1 MAFGQGNAGIGTTT
15 PHPSALLDIEGFTQ
29 GVLIPRM
36 TNAQRN
42 AIASPAVGLIIFQ
55 TDATTTEVSTFYYW
69 TGFQWVPWG
78 IIGTVWWTTG
88 NSGTNPTTNFIG
100 TRDSV
105 DFVQRTNN
113 QSRMRFYAPKDIAI
127 VSGTSAQ
134 ALRFLEPSGS
144 GSNYTSIKARTQQY
158 DIPWYLPLV
167 QGTTRQIL
175 SNDGSGNLSWVNLGA
190 TMVLASTTTSAFS
203 SHQDDFPLEEGRTFF
218 RICATAN
225 YNFTGMS
232 GGVDGRF
239 VIVCNVCANTIQ
251 VIQDSPNSLAPNRIL
266 TGGGGTYSLAQDE
279 SSLYVYDGISQR
291 WRITAKSP

>member
-1 MAFGQGNAGIGTTT
+1 
-15 PHPSALLDIEGFTQ
+15 
-29 GVLIPRM
+29 
-36 TNAQRN
+36 
-42 AIASPAVGLIIFQ
+42 
-55 TDATTTEVSTFYYW
+55 
-69 TGFQWVPWG
+69 
-78 IIGTVWWTTG
+78 
-88 NSGTNPTTNFIG
+88 
-100 TRDSV
+100 
-105 DFVQRTNN
+105 
-113 QSRMRFYAPKDIAI
+113 YAPKDIAI

-144 GSNYTSIKARTQQY
+144 GTNYTSIKARAQQY

-167 QGTTRQIL
+167 QGNARQIL

-190 TMVLASTTTSAFS
+190 TMILATTTTSAFS
-203 SHQDDFPLEEGRTFF
+203 SNQDDFPLEAGKTFF
-218 RICATAN
+218 RICGTAN
-225 YNFTGMS
+225 YNLTGMS

-239 VIVCNVCANTIQ
+239 VIVCNVCVNTIQ